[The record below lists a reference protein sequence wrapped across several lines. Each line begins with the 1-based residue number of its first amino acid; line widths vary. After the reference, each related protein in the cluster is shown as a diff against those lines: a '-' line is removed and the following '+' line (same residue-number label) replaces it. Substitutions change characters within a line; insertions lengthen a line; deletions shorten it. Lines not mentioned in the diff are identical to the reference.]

1 MAKQETIALLP
12 NHDIFNTVWKQ
23 KGLITS
29 FSGDNQACKA

>member
-1 MAKQETIALLP
+1 MAKPEIIVLLS

-29 FSGDNQACKA
+29 FFGGNQACKA

>member
-1 MAKQETIALLP
+1 MVKPEIIALLS

-29 FSGDNQACKA
+29 VSGGNQACKA